1 MSDEDDDDEDDE
13 EDQDEVAHMPQ
24 RQIGVNT
31 SSFLGV
37 ERDQICIVNSIVRQ
51 MNLSF
56 KCSTI
61 QKMELIC

>member
-13 EDQDEVAHMPQ
+13 ENQDEVVHMPQ

-51 MNLSF
+51 MDLSF
-56 KCSTI
+56 RYSTI
-61 QKMELIC
+61 QRMELIC